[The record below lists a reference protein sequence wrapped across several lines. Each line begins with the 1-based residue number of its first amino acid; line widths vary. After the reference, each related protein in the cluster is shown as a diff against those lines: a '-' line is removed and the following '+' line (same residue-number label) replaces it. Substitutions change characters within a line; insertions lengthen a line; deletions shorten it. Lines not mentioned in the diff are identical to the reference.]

1 MKLRYLYTENRGVV
15 LQYFDPNDN
24 RKKWQ
29 DIPFEYENDAVKA
42 SHEAQQKI
50 YEEISK
56 ANKAFA
62 AKDDSSKSINS
73 HVWDDEDRCIKCGA
87 KDWMEAKC
95 NG

>member
-15 LQYFDPNDN
+15 LQYFDPIDN

-50 YEEISK
+50 YDEIAK
-56 ANKAFA
+56 AK
-62 AKDDSSKSINS
+62 
-73 HVWDDEDRCIKCGA
+73 
-87 KDWMEAKC
+87 
-95 NG
+95 